1 MDLSTANENLQTWEK
16 AQTAV
21 STGTSYSIGG
31 RSLTRADINDINNM
45 ITYYRR
51 EVKRLSGQTTFLTP
65 SWT

>member
-1 MDLSTANENLQTWEK
+1 LDLPTAVNNLDTWEK

-51 EVKRLSGQTTFLTP
+51 EVKRLSGLDTYLTP
-65 SWT
+65 SWS